1 LANILKQNIQ
11 PVNTAM
17 GEQGCP
23 VVLQYANDVAQADI
37 QLGQQWMISPTDE
50 QLLALKYAFG
60 EEAVVMDFGH

>member
-1 LANILKQNIQ
+1 
-11 PVNTAM
+11 
-17 GEQGCP
+17 
-23 VVLQYANDVAQADI
+23 LQYANDVAQADI